1 MENRKLKVAVYI
13 RVSTEDQ
20 ENRSTYENQ
29 MNVIERYIENR
40 NESLELAGE
49 EYVYKDLGVSGASPI
64 EERPALSQLKND
76 LQYYSEIGEKPFDL
90 VIVYRLDRVARSLS
104 ILLETLELLNNY
116 GVGYI
121 STQEAIDTSTSF

>member
-1 MENRKLKVAVYI
+1 VGKYRNRKSIHYSKTSLLGTVVYITIHLAMEKRKLKVAVYI

-49 EYVYKDLGVSGASPI
+49 EYVYKDL
-64 EERPALSQLKND
+64 
-76 LQYYSEIGEKPFDL
+76 
-90 VIVYRLDRVARSLS
+90 
-104 ILLETLELLNNY
+104 
-116 GVGYI
+116 
-121 STQEAIDTSTSF
+121 

>member
-1 MENRKLKVAVYI
+1 MEKRKLKVAVYI

-49 EYVYKDLGVSGASPI
+49 EYVYKDL
-64 EERPALSQLKND
+64 
-76 LQYYSEIGEKPFDL
+76 
-90 VIVYRLDRVARSLS
+90 
-104 ILLETLELLNNY
+104 
-116 GVGYI
+116 
-121 STQEAIDTSTSF
+121 

>member
-64 EERPALSQLKND
+64 EERPALSLFWNRRKAFWFSYC
-76 LQYYSEIGEKPFDL
+76 L
-90 VIVYRLDRVARSLS
+90 SLR
-104 ILLETLELLNNY
+104 
-116 GVGYI
+116 
-121 STQEAIDTSTSF
+121 